1 MPAQAAHGQP
11 RRFWHAPGGRGIW
24 SRLIILAAVAAVYV
38 SGALDFVEYKIMD
51 ARFRLLQRP
60 ASGSIVVVAIDGKS
74 LQELGYWPWPRAQH
88 AALLDRLLES
98 GASEVALDID
108 FSARSNEKDDR
119 LLEEALRR
127 WDRRVALPAF
137 KQPALT
143 PGQFVYSEPLPR
155 FRQHAHLVSVNVR
168 PDSDGLVR
176 RMATAAVASDGTA
189 LNSLIAGLGAAPAQ
203 ELSATFYSD
212 YAIHPGTIPQISYSD
227 VLSGAFDPTF
237 FAGKR
242 VIVGATAIELGDIV
256 PVPVWRAMPGVLV
269 QAIAAESVLQ
279 DRMLERPGYLLS
291 LTLVAFLVLFPLPR
305 MADRSWKTWLG
316 VVAGV
321 ILGTNLVAVGVYA
334 AVPILLDTTPYGLAA
349 LLACGV
355 AMVGRTERLSL
366 GLLAQRLM
374 LDHQNRLMRAVVEN
388 TFDALVTTDGDGR
401 ILQFNPAAER
411 LFGHDA
417 AAIRG
422 RPFAVLLADPVL
434 CSPVNADTNTLAAY
448 AACRR
453 PEEALALHAEGSTLP
468 VELAVTLAAET
479 NPPLYIALIRDLTER
494 KAAERLLNRAQQRLL
509 DAIASLREGFALYDA
524 EDRLVLCNE
533 NYRRMFPE
541 IADLLMPGRCFV
553 DLMDAY
559 AKVANAGRSAGGGDA
574 WLEDVMSRHR
584 SPGLAYELLS
594 SDGRWLQIGERRT
607 DEGGVA
613 AIVSDI
619 SEVKRREQEL
629 VRAKEEAELAS
640 RSKTEFLANMSHEL
654 RTPLNAVIGFAEV
667 MEAQLFGPLG
677 HQNYVNYAADIHRS
691 GEHLLGVINDILDM
705 ARIEAGKI
713 QLNEEAVE
721 VASVAARAVRLI
733 DQRASAGKVTIM
745 AALPDDLPE
754 LLADARL
761 VKQCLINLLSN
772 AVKFTPS
779 GGRVEIHAESTREG
793 WLALSITDTGVGIAA
808 EDMERVMA
816 PFGQADSALHRRYEG
831 TGLGLPLVKSYMELH
846 GGVLRLDST
855 PGKGTTATLLFPP
868 QRLTSG
874 QAQPIASLG

>member
-1 MPAQAAHGQP
+1 MPTQAATGQP
-11 RRFWHAPGGRGIW
+11 RRFWHAPDGRGIW
-24 SRLIILAAVAAVYV
+24 SRLIIFAAVAAVYV

-51 ARFRLLQRP
+51 ARFRLLQQP

-88 AALLDRLLES
+88 AALLDRLREA
-98 GASEVALDID
+98 GASDVALDID
-108 FSARSNEKDDR
+108 FSARSNEADDR

-127 WDRRVALPAF
+127 WDGRVALPAF
-137 KQPALT
+137 KQPTLT
-143 PGQFVYSEPLPR
+143 PGQFVHSEPLQR

-176 RMATAAVASDGTA
+176 RMATAAVAADGAA
-189 LNSLIAGLGAAPAQ
+189 LNSLIADIGAAPAQ
-203 ELSATFYSD
+203 ELPATFYSD
-212 YAIHPGTIPQISYSD
+212 YAIHPDTIPQVSYSD
-227 VLSGAFDPTF
+227 VLSGAFDPGF

-279 DRMLERPGYLLS
+279 DRMLQRPGYLLS
-291 LTLVAFLVLFPLPR
+291 LMLVTFMVLFLLPR
-305 MADRSWKTWLG
+305 IADRSWKAGLG

-321 ILGTNLVAVGVYA
+321 ILGTNLLAVGIYA
-334 AVPILLDTTPYGLAA
+334 AAPVLLDTTPYGLAA

-355 AMVGRTERLSL
+355 GMVGRTERLSF

-374 LDHQNRLMRAVVEN
+374 LDRQSRLMRAVVEN
-388 TFDALVTTDGDGR
+388 TFDALITTDGDGR

-411 LFGHDA
+411 LFGRNA
-417 AAIRG
+417 ASLRG
-422 RPFAVLLADPVL
+422 QPFALLLADPAPA
-434 CSPVNADTNTLAAY
+434 SPANREPNLLAAY
-448 AACRR
+448 AARHR
-453 PEEALALHAEGSTLP
+453 PGEALARHADGSTLP
-468 VELAVTLAAET
+468 VDLAVTLAADT
-479 NPPLYIALIRDLTER
+479 DPPLYIALIRDLTER
-494 KAAERLLNRAQQRLL
+494 KAAERQLNQAQQRLL

-541 IADLLMPGRCFV
+541 IADLLMPGSRFV
-553 DLMDAY
+553 DLVDAY
-559 AKVANAGRSAGGGDA
+559 ARATDIGRSAGGGEA
-574 WLEDVMSRHR
+574 WIEDVMSRHR
-584 SPGLAYELLS
+584 NPGAYELLS
-594 SDGRWLQIGERRT
+594 ADGRWLQIGERRT

-613 AIVSDI
+613 VIVSDI
-619 SEVKRREQEL
+619 SGVKGREQEL
-629 VRAKEEAELAS
+629 VRAKEVAELAS

-654 RTPLNAVIGFAEV
+654 RTPLNAVIGFSEM

-721 VASVAARAVRLI
+721 VASVTATAVRLI
-733 DQRASAGKVTIM
+733 DQRASAGQVTIGT
-745 AALPDDLPE
+745 ALPDDLPE

-779 GGRVEIHAESTREG
+779 GGRIEIRAERTPEG
-793 WLALSITDTGVGIAA
+793 WLALRITDTGIGIAA

-846 GGVLRLDST
+846 GGVLRLDSA
-855 PGKGTTATLLFPP
+855 PGEGTTATLLFPP
-868 QRLTSG
+868 QRLVSR
-874 QAQPIASLG
+874 QAWPIALHG